1 MRQCGACPEP
11 GTVMR
16 RVCLLLLLIGL
27 PACNS
32 DETFD
37 PVGPSGP
44 TVPSIG
50 GTFSSPNMF
59 HFEVTDGRVFDCNGA
74 LTIGTQIATSFSGTF
89 VIADQE
95 RCGGIGGT
103 VTSGTFSTD
112 GTISFALTS
121 AGAETVFVA
130 CGLRLHVCER
140 RSTDDRNNHR
150 NRPASREP
158 DDDQLLDRRPVGLR
172 ARRRVTVGAVDWP
185 QLTQLHDKR
194 SGTRRPT
201 TATQVMLA
209 SSKPANRPLLFSQD
223 D

>member
-1 MRQCGACPEP
+1 
-11 GTVMR
+11 MR

-50 GTFSSPNMF
+50 GTFSSPNMY

-95 RCGGIGGT
+95 RCGSLGGT

-121 AGAETVFVA
+121 AGTEPVFVA
-130 CGLRLHVCER
+130 SAFGCTYVSGDRLMTGTITA
-140 RSTDDRNNHR
+140 TD
-150 NRPASREP
+150 
-158 DDDQLLDRRPVGLR
+158 LR
-172 ARRRVTVGAVDWP
+172 AESRTMVNCSTGLQSVFARVAGS
-185 QLTQLHDKR
+185 R
-194 SGTRRPT
+194 SG
-201 TATQVMLA
+201 Q
-209 SSKPANRPLLFSQD
+209 
-223 D
+223 

>member
-89 VIADQE
+89 VIADPE
-95 RCGGIGGT
+95 RCGGISGT
-103 VTSGTFSTD
+103 VTSGTFATD

-121 AGAETVFVA
+121 AGAEPVFVA
-130 CGLRLHVCER
+130 SAFTCTYVSGDRLMTGTITATE
-140 RSTDDRNNHR
+140 
-150 NRPASREP
+150 
-158 DDDQLLDRRPVGLR
+158 LR
-172 ARRRVTVGAVDWP
+172 AESRTTINCSTGIQTVFARVAGS
-185 QLTQLHDKR
+185 R
-194 SGTRRPT
+194 SG
-201 TATQVMLA
+201 Q
-209 SSKPANRPLLFSQD
+209 
-223 D
+223 

>member
-1 MRQCGACPEP
+1 
-11 GTVMR
+11 MR

-50 GTFSSPNMF
+50 GTFASPNMF
-59 HFEVTDGRVFDCNGA
+59 HLDYSGRTPPFDCNGA

-89 VIADQE
+89 VISDPE
-95 RCGGIGGT
+95 RCGGLSGT

-121 AGAETVFVA
+121 PGAEPVFVA
-130 CGLRLHVCER
+130 AAVGCTYVSGDRLMTGTITATE
-140 RSTDDRNNHR
+140 
-150 NRPASREP
+150 
-158 DDDQLLDRRPVGLR
+158 LR
-172 ARRRVTVGAVDWP
+172 AESRTTINCSNGQQTVLARVA
-185 QLTQLHDKR
+185 
-194 SGTRRPT
+194 GTR
-201 TATQVMLA
+201 
-209 SSKPANRPLLFSQD
+209 SQ
-223 D
+223 